1 MSSFSKIPCSGVSRG
16 NPLQQCLQGGV
27 LCSARG
33 GGGSPAV
40 VSPGE
45 IPCTGSL
52 QEENS
57 QHLRN
62 GYLFLGF
69 LPFKCCQETMTN
81 IIVRKT
87 ESILQMTYRICL
99 CVPFKV
105 SSPLQLPAAL
115 HSPRKGKV
123 NCRAIARGKNIHR
136 GENPPP
142 VQFCLEPQGCLCST
156 LTVDRS
162 LLCSCP
168 DSV

>member
-1 MSSFSKIPCSGVSRG
+1 MSPGEIPCSSVSRG
-16 NPLQQCLQGGV
+16 ESFAVPEE
-27 LCSARG
+27 

-87 ESILQMTYRICL
+87 ESIRQMTYRICL

-105 SSPLQLPAAL
+105 SSSLQLWAAL

-136 GENPPP
+136 GEDSPP

-156 LTVDRS
+156 LTVTLALFLSRLS
-162 LLCSCP
+162 LVCL
-168 DSV
+168 D

>member
-1 MSSFSKIPCSGVSRG
+1 MAVSRG
-16 NPLQQCLQGGV
+16 K
-27 LCSARG
+27 
-33 GGGSPAV
+33 SPAV

-57 QHLRN
+57 QRLRN

-87 ESILQMTYRICL
+87 EYIPQMTYRICL

-105 SSPLQLPAAL
+105 SSPLQLPAAAAL
-115 HSPRKGKV
+115 HSLRKSKV
-123 NCRAIARGKNIHR
+123 NCGAIARGKSIHAKGSSSSPVLSSAAR
-136 GENPPP
+136 LSLLHVYCDPGFAP
-142 VQFCLEPQGCLCST
+142 VQTQSSMLHTQT
-156 LTVDRS
+156 RM
-162 LLCSCP
+162 LLCP
-168 DSV
+168 QFY